1 MGAYL
6 IRRLLL
12 VIPTLWAII
21 TINFFI
27 VQIAPGGPVD
37 QAIAAIEFG
46 NAGVLPGAGGEGVRA
61 SHAQTGV
68 GNISDSNYRGGRG
81 LDPEVIAEITKRY
94 GFDKPLYER
103 YFTMLWNYARFDF
116 GDSLFRSSSVL
127 QLVKDSLSTQAE
139 VDQAQ
144 AEVDSVEARIQAA
157 QQQVG
162 LLGVGR
168 GAAFGD
174 GDFLHPEADRVEELH
189 RQVGGKR

>member
-68 GNISDSNYRGGRG
+68 GNISVSTEALR
-81 LDPEVIAEITKRY
+81 KR
-94 GFDKPLYER
+94 
-103 YFTMLWNYARFDF
+103 
-116 GDSLFRSSSVL
+116 
-127 QLVKDSLSTQAE
+127 LSPK
-139 VDQAQ
+139 
-144 AEVDSVEARIQAA
+144 S
-157 QQQVG
+157 
-162 LLGVGR
+162 
-168 GAAFGD
+168 
-174 GDFLHPEADRVEELH
+174 
-189 RQVGGKR
+189 KRM

>member
-61 SHAQTGV
+61 SHG
-68 GNISDSNYRGGRG
+68 
-81 LDPEVIAEITKRY
+81 
-94 GFDKPLYER
+94 PLAGTSFSQY
-103 YFTMLWNYARFDF
+103 LCSA
-116 GDSLFRSSSVL
+116 
-127 QLVKDSLSTQAE
+127 
-139 VDQAQ
+139 
-144 AEVDSVEARIQAA
+144 IQ
-157 QQQVG
+157 
-162 LLGVGR
+162 
-168 GAAFGD
+168 
-174 GDFLHPEADRVEELH
+174 
-189 RQVGGKR
+189 K